1 MLDKISNLDWEQ
13 GHQIIFSEHSF
24 IGMVFQRV
32 FDWVIKLA
40 GKSLV
45 SEELTYVLMQ
55 HEAKDDK
62 NMAAAKSSIQIR
74 SHGFTCFHTGSGGT
88 PDRLNSERSRSTEA
102 KLEFHGIPVSAEKPC
117 TYKDR

>member
-62 NMAAAKSSIQIR
+62 DMAAAKSSIQIR
-74 SHGFTCFHTGSGGT
+74 SRFHLLPHRQRAGG
-88 PDRLNSERSRSTEA
+88 L
-102 KLEFHGIPVSAEKPC
+102 
-117 TYKDR
+117 

>member
-1 MLDKISNLDWEQ
+1 MWKQTSP
-13 GHQIIFSEHSF
+13 
-24 IGMVFQRV
+24 
-32 FDWVIKLA
+32 KLA
-40 GKSLV
+40 GKSLA
-45 SEELTYVLMQ
+45 SDQELTYVLMQ

-62 NMAAAKSSIQIR
+62 DMAAAKSSIQIR